1 MEVDIIVTIS
11 IAFGLIFTIG
21 QIARIVRIQTLH
33 RTLRKA
39 IEQGQPLTAEV
50 VEGMERAPEPGS
62 TDQRIGFV
70 LIAVAL
76 ALFVAGALNPGEDN
90 FRSMSSIAVFP
101 LFVGA
106 ALLLRLKMASSQ
118 GRES

>member
-1 MEVDIIVTIS
+1 MEVDIIITLS
-11 IAFGLIFTIG
+11 IAFGLVFTIG

-39 IEQGQPLTAEV
+39 IEQGQPLTADV
-50 VEGMERAPEPGS
+50 IEGMERAPEPGS

-70 LIAVAL
+70 LVAVAF
-76 ALFVAGALNPGEDN
+76 ALIVAAALNGGGDS
-90 FRSMSSIAVFP
+90 FRELCSIAVFP

-106 ALLLRLKMASSQ
+106 ALLLRLKWASRQ
-118 GRES
+118 GGDA

>member
-11 IAFGLIFTIG
+11 IAFGLIFTVG
-21 QIARIVRIQTLH
+21 QIAKIIRIQTLH

-39 IEQGQPLTAEV
+39 IEQGQTLTADV
-50 VEGMERAPEPGS
+50 IEGLERSPEPGS
-62 TDQRIGFV
+62 TDERIGFV
-70 LIAVAL
+70 LIALAL
-76 ALFVAGALNPGEDN
+76 ALFVAGALNPGDDN

-106 ALLLRLKMASSQ
+106 ALLLRLRSASRQ
-118 GRES
+118 GDES